1 MGANS
6 MDINLNMY
14 QTLAAAVAVFFL
26 GGFLKTE
33 IKFLRKY
40 CIPAP
45 VIGGTI
51 FPSSTAF
58 CTLKACGPTAR
69 IR

>member
-1 MGANS
+1 MNFLLREKEMGANS

-26 GGFLKTE
+26 GGFLKTK

-45 VIGGTI
+45 
-51 FPSSTAF
+51 SSAVRF
-58 CTLKACGPTAR
+58 FHHQLHSVH
-69 IR
+69 